1 MSATRDL
8 SLGGFVVRVAAW
20 LGPAFAV
27 WYLAAP
33 LLAWLILLLTDA
45 VTSLAFADLVRS
57 IEQEGYRITILST
70 LKVMAGTLD
79 HPAVGLVSVELNTL
93 LYNLGL
99 PMLAA
104 LSLAARPQRAWL
116 TITLGYIV
124 LAPFVTWGIVAEFLK
139 HLVFDTAATVAAHAG
154 FGPLQR
160 EIIAFA
166 YQFGVL
172 ILPTVAPTVFWV
184 LVHRKFLERFAV
196 GTRAEAAS

>member
-1 MSATRDL
+1 
-8 SLGGFVVRVAAW
+8 
-20 LGPAFAV
+20 
-27 WYLAAP
+27 
-33 LLAWLILLLTDA
+33 
-45 VTSLAFADLVRS
+45 
-57 IEQEGYRITILST
+57 
-70 LKVMAGTLD
+70 
-79 HPAVGLVSVELNTL
+79 
-93 LYNLGL
+93 
-99 PMLAA
+99 MLAA